1 MNKTLEALANA
12 LDQLSEKVLGSWS
25 DDRTLREV
33 FGWNHP
39 AVDRHDLAQMASDLA
54 DRIRAADAAEL
65 IEDTESWL
73 TDYPRRLTL
82 LHSETLPYMF
92 NGNGPQAIPAYIG
105 TLEVLSSALGAVIGW
120 VPNIDSRMMPAPLA
134 RRLRSYQSTLD
145 KLTPDTEKLRA
156 QIAQI
161 ESATSATESL
171 PTDLEDLAEAKKKI
185 GKTVTD
191 ATALW
196 GKLEERDKDV
206 TKLLEQ
212 VKQHEAVA
220 QKLVDQCEQA
230 YRITTTKG
238 LAAAFDQRAF
248 WIAFSMW
255 VWVIGL
261 LAALVA
267 ATCLGAERVKLL
279 SIALNGDDLK
289 WGVILMHAMLSLL
302 SVGAP
307 LWFAWVAT
315 KQLAQRFRLAEDYG
329 YKASV
334 AKAYEGYRKEA
345 ARLDPIFE
353 ARLFSSALTLLEA
366 PPLRLI
372 EGQIHGSPWQE
383 LIGSKEFSKALDT
396 IPELR
401 ELFLS
406 IAQKGKESIKGL
418 RLQKKTEIS
427 DTESS

>member
-220 QKLVDQCEQA
+220 
-230 YRITTTKG
+230 
-238 LAAAFDQRAF
+238 
-248 WIAFSMW
+248 
-255 VWVIGL
+255 
-261 LAALVA
+261 
-267 ATCLGAERVKLL
+267 
-279 SIALNGDDLK
+279 
-289 WGVILMHAMLSLL
+289 SLL
-302 SVGAP
+302 INVNKP
-307 LWFAWVAT
+307 T
-315 KQLAQRFRLAEDYG
+315 
-329 YKASV
+329 
-334 AKAYEGYRKEA
+334 
-345 ARLDPIFE
+345 
-353 ARLFSSALTLLEA
+353 
-366 PPLRLI
+366 
-372 EGQIHGSPWQE
+372 E
-383 LIGSKEFSKALDT
+383 LQQ
-396 IPELR
+396 
-401 ELFLS
+401 
-406 IAQKGKESIKGL
+406 QKG
-418 RLQKKTEIS
+418 
-427 DTESS
+427 